1 MGQSTQ
7 DSHLTNSIM
16 KMFVV
21 LALAVLAAA
30 VPEADPQLLVSG
42 IHGVHTPYTHVAP
55 VSTYSSPLLK
65 ALVPAVKSIVPAVKT
80 VVPAVKTVAA
90 TPVVSTYGSTY
101 GLGYPITYGVNT
113 IIPAVKTVAATPLV
127 STYNTAYG
135 VGYPL
140 TYGAHAYGVIA
151 APKAVITNYQDSEH
165 YTAEATPLGK
175 ALGEPSYVAKNG
187 EVVHKVEKREAE
199 ADAALFYSGLHTPS
213 VYSTGINSV
222 YNRAVVSPYTYGSS
236 LYRNVVPAVSTPV
249 VSSYQAAIPAV
260 SSYRSPIYQGYS
272 AYSHLIHKREADAD
286 PALVYSGLT
295 HTPYTGINSVYN
307 TAAVNPIVYS
317 GLTHTP
323 FTGINSVYK
332 TAAINPVVYRA
343 GVVKAHDHGVAVTP
357 FGAVHSSHVGKCL
370 NNEGVE
376 VSC

>member
-30 VPEADPQLLVSG
+30 EPEADPQLLVSG

-65 ALVPAVKSIVPAVKT
+65 TLVPAVKSIVPAVKT

-90 TPVVSTYGSTY
+90 TP
-101 GLGYPITYGVNT
+101 
-113 IIPAVKTVAATPLV
+113 LV

-135 VGYPL
+135 AGYPL

-260 SSYRSPIYQGYS
+260 SSYRSPIYHGYS
-272 AYSHLIHKREADAD
+272 AYSHLIHKREAEAEAD

-295 HTPYTGINSVYN
+295 HTPYTGIS

-323 FTGINSVYK
+323 FTGINSVYN
-332 TAAINPVVYRA
+332 TAAINPVVYNA

>member
-30 VPEADPQLLVSG
+30 EPEADPQLLVSG

-65 ALVPAVKSIVPAVKT
+65 TLVPAVKS
-80 VVPAVKTVAA
+80 VAA

-101 GLGYPITYGVNT
+101 GVGYPMTYGANT
-113 IIPAVKTVAATPLV
+113 IIPAVKTVAATPFV

-135 VGYPL
+135 AGYPL

-199 ADAALFYSGLHTPS
+199 ADAALLYSGLHTPS
-213 VYSTGINSV
+213 VYNTGINSV

-260 SSYRSPIYQGYS
+260 SSYRSPIYHGYS
-272 AYSHLIHKREADAD
+272 AYSHLIHKREAEAD

-295 HTPYTGINSVYN
+295 HTPYTGIN

>member
-21 LALAVLAAA
+21 LALAVMAAA
-30 VPEADPQLLVSG
+30 EPEADPQLLVSG

-65 ALVPAVKSIVPAVKT
+65 TLVPAVKSIIPAVKT

-90 TPVVSTYGSTY
+90 TPVVSTYRSTY
-101 GLGYPITYGVNT
+101 G
-113 IIPAVKTVAATPLV
+113 A
-127 STYNTAYG
+127 
-135 VGYPL
+135 GYPL

-165 YTAEATPLGK
+165 YTAEATPFGK

-199 ADAALFYSGLHTPS
+199 ADPALFYSGLHTPS

-260 SSYRSPIYQGYS
+260 SSYKSPIYHGYS
-272 AYSHLIHKREADAD
+272 AYSHLIHKREAEAD

-295 HTPYTGINSVYN
+295 HTPYTGINTAAVNPIVYSGLTPFTGINSVYN
-307 TAAVNPIVYS
+307 TAAVNPVVYS

-323 FTGINSVYK
+323 FTGINSVYN
-332 TAAINPVVYRA
+332 TAAINPVVYNA

>member
-1 MGQSTQ
+1 MGQST
-7 DSHLTNSIM
+7 LTSSNM

-30 VPEADPQLLVSG
+30 EPEADPQLLFSG

-65 ALVPAVKSIVPAVKT
+65 TLVNPIVPAVH
-80 VVPAVKTVAA
+80 TVAT
-90 TPVVSTYGSTY
+90 TPF
-101 GLGYPITYGVNT
+101 
-113 IIPAVKTVAATPLV
+113 V

-135 VGYPL
+135 AGYPL

-199 ADAALFYSGLHTPS
+199 ADAALFPFPS
-213 VYSTGINSV
+213 VYNTRINSV
-222 YNRAVVSPYTYGSS
+222 YNRAVVNPYTYGSS
-236 LYRNVVPAVSTPV
+236 LYRNVLPAV
-249 VSSYQAAIPAV
+249 
-260 SSYRSPIYQGYS
+260 SYRSPCIGCHP
-272 AYSHLIHKREADAD
+272 ALSHMIHKREAEAD

-295 HTPYTGINSVYN
+295 HTPFAGINSVYN
-307 TAAVNPIVYS
+307 TAAVINPISYS

-323 FTGINSVYK
+323 FTGINSVYN
-332 TAAINPVVYRA
+332 TAPVNPVVYSTP
-343 GVVKAHDHGVAVTP
+343 AVNLLYT
-357 FGAVHSSHVGKCL
+357 K
-370 NNEGVE
+370 
-376 VSC
+376 

>member
-30 VPEADPQLLVSG
+30 EPEADPQLLVSG

-65 ALVPAVKSIVPAVKT
+65 TLVPAVKSIVPAVKT

-101 GLGYPITYGVNT
+101 G
-113 IIPAVKTVAATPLV
+113 A
-127 STYNTAYG
+127 
-135 VGYPL
+135 GYPL

-175 ALGEPSYVAKNG
+175 ALGEPSYVSKNG

-222 YNRAVVSPYTYGSS
+222 YNSAVVSPYTYGSS

-272 AYSHLIHKREADAD
+272 AYSHLIHKREAEAD

-295 HTPYTGINSVYN
+295 HTPYTGIN
-307 TAAVNPIVYS
+307 TAVVNPIVYS

-323 FTGINSVYK
+323 FTGIKSVYN
-332 TAAINPVVYRA
+332 TAAVNPVVYNA

>member
-1 MGQSTQ
+1 MGQST
-7 DSHLTNSIM
+7 LTSSNM

-30 VPEADPQLLVSG
+30 EPEADPQLLVSG

-65 ALVPAVKSIVPAVKT
+65 TLVNPIVPAVKT
-80 VVPAVKTVAA
+80 VVPSVQTMAN
-90 TPVVSTYGSTY
+90 TPF
-101 GLGYPITYGVNT
+101 
-113 IIPAVKTVAATPLV
+113 V
-127 STYNTAYG
+127 STYNTVYG
-135 VGYPL
+135 AGYPL
-140 TYGAHAYGVIA
+140 TYGAHTYGVIA

-199 ADAALFYSGLHTPS
+199 ADAALFPFPS

-236 LYRNVVPAVSTPV
+236 LYRNFVPAVN
-249 VSSYQAAIPAV
+249 
-260 SSYRSPIYQGYS
+260 YRSPCIGCHP
-272 AYSHLIHKREADAD
+272 ALSHMIHKREAEAD
-286 PALVYSGLT
+286 PALVYSGIN
-295 HTPYTGINSVYN
+295 HTPFTGVNSVYN
-307 TAAVNPIVYS
+307 TAAVINPFTYS

-323 FTGINSVYK
+323 FTGINSVYN
-332 TAAINPVVYRA
+332 TAPVNPVVYSTPIVNPVIYNA

>member
-7 DSHLTNSIM
+7 DSHLTNTIM

-30 VPEADPQLLVSG
+30 EPEADPQLLVSG

-65 ALVPAVKSIVPAVKT
+65 TLVPAVKSIVPAVKT
-80 VVPAVKTVAA
+80 VVPAVKTVAT
-90 TPVVSTYGSTY
+90 TPLVSTYGSTY
-101 GLGYPITYGVNT
+101 GVGYPITYGANT
-113 IIPAVKTVAATPLV
+113 
-127 STYNTAYG
+127 
-135 VGYPL
+135 
-140 TYGAHAYGVIA
+140 YGVIV

-260 SSYRSPIYQGYS
+260 SSYRSPIYKGYS
-272 AYSHLIHKREADAD
+272 AYSHLIHKREAEAD

-295 HTPYTGINSVYN
+295 HTPYTGIN
-307 TAAVNPIVYS
+307 TAVVNPIVYS

-323 FTGINSVYK
+323 STGINSVYN
-332 TAAINPVVYRA
+332 TAAVNPVVYNA

>member
-30 VPEADPQLLVSG
+30 EPEADPQLLVSG

-65 ALVPAVKSIVPAVKT
+65 TLVPAVKSIVPAVKT
-80 VVPAVKTVAA
+80 VVPAVKTVAT

-101 GLGYPITYGVNT
+101 GVGYPMTYGANT
-113 IIPAVKTVAATPLV
+113 IIPAVKTVAATPIV

-260 SSYRSPIYQGYS
+260 SSYRSPIYHGYS
-272 AYSHLIHKREADAD
+272 AYSHLIHKREAEAD

-295 HTPYTGINSVYN
+295 HTPYTGIS
-307 TAAVNPIVYS
+307 TDAVSPVVYS

-323 FTGINSVYK
+323 FTGINSVYN
-332 TAAINPVVYRA
+332 TAVINPVVYNA